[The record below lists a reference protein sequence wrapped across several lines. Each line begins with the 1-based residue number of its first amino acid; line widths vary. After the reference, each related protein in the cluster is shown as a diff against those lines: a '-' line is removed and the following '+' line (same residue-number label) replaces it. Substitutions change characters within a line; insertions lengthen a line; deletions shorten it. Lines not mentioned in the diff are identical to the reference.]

1 MFIFIPARKG
11 SERVKGKN
19 TRLFNGKPLIN
30 YTLDIAKELTS
41 ESKIFISSD
50 DLSIK
55 KIAEKYAINFLLRP
69 RELSGSTA
77 TTESA
82 ICHFGNYINLK
93 RNDLVLLLQPTSPLR
108 KIQTAKSFVEDG
120 KKLINDEKVDLVFSV
135 NEFREDL
142 WVSNFNKDSTPQ
154 YIDSECSRLFPNNP
168 RRQQE
173 RQPLYIENSSYYL
186 FKYGLLLN
194 DKKNNTLISGNNAS
208 YLIDEFE
215 SIDIN
220 TELDF
225 YYAEFVHKHILK
237 KNILNN

>member
-11 SERVKGKN
+11 SVRVKGKN

-30 YTLDIAKELTS
+30 YTLEIAKELANK
-41 ESKIFISSD
+41 SKIFISSD

-55 KIAEKYAINFLLRP
+55 KIAKNYGINFLLRP
-69 RELSGSTA
+69 EKLSGSTA
-77 TTESA
+77 STESA
-82 ICHFGNYINLK
+82 ICHFGDYINLK
-93 RNDLVLLLQPTSPLR
+93 ESDLVLLLQPTSPLR

-120 KKLINDEKVDLVFSV
+120 QKLINDKKVDLVFSV

-142 WVSNFNKDSTPQ
+142 WVSNFNKNSTVQ
-154 YIDSECSRLFPNNP
+154 HIDSECRRLFPNNP
-168 RRQQE
+168 RRQQD
-173 RQPLYIENSSYYL
+173 RRPLYIENSCYYL

-194 DKKNNTLISGNNAS
+194 NKKNNTLISGNNAS
-208 YLIDEFE
+208 YLIDQYE

-225 YYAEFVHKHILK
+225 YYAEFIQKS
-237 KNILNN
+237 NFADFYQ